1 MNESFYN
8 IPRTEGEW
16 DRKKT
21 SCLARDVIEQA
32 NRVTKAAESL
42 HVEIAQDGP
51 HVMLRHLLMVDE
63 GLKLDQI
70 LRNYGNES

>member
-1 MNESFYN
+1 MNEPHYN

-21 SCLARDVIEQA
+21 SCLARDVINQA

-51 HVMLRHLLMVDE
+51 QVMQRHLRMIDE
-63 GLKLDQI
+63 SVKLDML
-70 LRNYGNES
+70 LRTYGNDA